1 MIPATNVQ
9 CTPHCSILAGMSDSH
24 PTKSKRSHPAKSHA
38 RTKRAAKAPRKH
50 VKAQRISD
58 EIRTLAAEVKDLR
71 SLRSKY
77 EQLMTEHN
85 GLLGALR
92 ELSTELAGDA
102 RAAWNDYRKGRGA
115 AGALPGRTRVRA
127 PSSEVDSMTAKLLA
141 SLPSAWS
148 TKDEICKGAGLDPKA
163 ANSAFRRLV
172 LGYRRDGKKVAAA
185 LESNG
190 KRGTEGRYRKR

>member
-1 MIPATNVQ
+1 M
-9 CTPHCSILAGMSDSH
+9 HM
-24 PTKSKRSHPAKSHA
+24 TKTSERPSKSASKRAPARRARKARMISHDI
-38 RTKRAAKAPRKH
+38 RA
-50 VKAQRISD
+50 
-58 EIRTLAAEVKDLR
+58 LAAEVKDLR

-77 EQLMTEHN
+77 DQLLTEHD

-92 ELSTELAGDA
+92 ELSSELAGSA
-102 RAAWNDYRKGRGA
+102 RAAWNQYRKGARGGA
-115 AGALPGRTRVRA
+115 AVGARQRVRA
-127 PSSEVDSMTAKLLA
+127 PSSEVDAMTAKLMS

-148 TKDEICKGAGLDPKA
+148 TKEQICKAAGLDPKA

-172 LGYRRDGKKVAAA
+172 LGYKRDGKKVAPA